1 MEGCVIT
8 AEGVKMP
15 RIIYGTAW
23 KRERTD
29 TLVMQAVLA
38 GFRGIDTAC
47 QPRHYEE
54 ALVGT
59 ALQQLEAGGIGRE
72 TLFVQTKFT
81 PPEGQDPERTPYDR
95 SAPIAEQIAQSFEA
109 SQRNLQTEYVDSLL
123 LHSPLFPYKNLLS
136 AWEALERIYDSGGA
150 RQLGISNC
158 YDLEWLKRLYADARV
173 KPAVV
178 QNRFYADT
186 GYDAELRAWCREHGV
201 IYQSFWTLTANP
213 HILADATLQELAQRH
228 GKTPAQLLFG
238 YLGQCGV
245 VPLSGTT
252 SERHMYEDLESFD
265 TLLSPVETA
274 RITGLLSL

>member
-29 TLVMQAVLA
+29 ALVMQAVLA

-54 ALVGT
+54 ALVGA

-72 TLFVQTKFT
+72 ALFVQTKFT
-81 PPEGQDPERTPYDR
+81 PPEGQDPARTPYDR
-95 SAPIAEQIAQSFEA
+95 SAPIAEQIAQSFRV
-109 SQRNLQTEYVDSLL
+109 SQLNLQTEYVDSLL

-136 AWEALERIYDSGGA
+136 AWEALERIYDSGGT

-186 GYDAELRAWCREHGV
+186 GYDTELRAWCREHGV
-201 IYQSFWTLTANP
+201 VYQSFWTLTANP
-213 HILADATLQELAQRH
+213 HILADALLQELAQRH

-265 TLLSPVETA
+265 TLLSPEEMA
-274 RITGLLSL
+274 RIGRLLE